1 VVREREETIESKGL
15 TLDLRGGGV
24 ALCDGR
30 TLEFAGVPL
39 PDGNGLLTVLDVTDS
54 KKAEDALRER
64 NTALEE
70 ADAVKTRF
78 LANMSYEFRTPLTSI
93 GGFAE
98 LLQGGIAGDL
108 TPQAQDYVAAILSA
122 VERLRA
128 QIESVLDLTQSEA
141 GLLPIAT
148 EEVDLLSFVTNVV
161 REREE
166 ALEARNL
173 TLDLRG
179 DKGAGVVQADK
190 RQLGRAIGNLL
201 DNAIT
206 ATPQGGRILVALSRH
221 KKGARIVI
229 SDNGAGMKPGE
240 LARALDG
247 MRVATDSAAD
257 SRRSGL
263 GLPLARQL
271 IEAHG
276 GRLELQSEPGVGT
289 TATIWLP

>member
-1 VVREREETIESKGL
+1 
-15 TLDLRGGGV
+15 
-24 ALCDGR
+24 
-30 TLEFAGVPL
+30 
-39 PDGNGLLTVLDVTDS
+39 
-54 KKAEDALRER
+54 
-64 NTALEE
+64 
-70 ADAVKTRF
+70 
-78 LANMSYEFRTPLTSI
+78 MSYEFRTPLTSI

-247 MRVATDSAAD
+247 MRVATDSAAE
-257 SRRSGL
+257 SRRRGRGL
-263 GLPLARQL
+263 RLARQL

>member
-1 VVREREETIESKGL
+1 
-15 TLDLRGGGV
+15 
-24 ALCDGR
+24 
-30 TLEFAGVPL
+30 VPL
-39 PDGNGLLTVLDVTDS
+39 PDGNGLLTVLDITDS
-54 KKAEDALRER
+54 KKAEDVLRER
-64 NTALEE
+64 ASALEE

-98 LLQGGIAGDL
+98 LLQSGVAGEL
-108 TPQAQDYVAAILSA
+108 TPQAHEYLAAILSS
-122 VERLRA
+122 VERLRG

-141 GLLPIAT
+141 GLLPMAT
-148 EEVDLLSFVTNVV
+148 EEVDLLSFLTTVV

-166 ALEARNL
+166 AIETKDL

-179 DKGAGVVQADK
+179 DKGAGAIEADK

-201 DNAIT
+201 DNAIA
-206 ATPQGGRILVALSRH
+206 ATPGKGRILVALSRL

-229 SDNGAGMKPGE
+229 SDNGPGMKPSE

-247 MRVATDSAAD
+247 MRAGEDGGA
-257 SRRSGL
+257 RRRTGL